1 MESAAIPHNE
11 NLRLAALRRYDLLD
25 SEAEQAYDD
34 ITYLASQ
41 ICDTP
46 IALIS
51 LVDEHRQWFKSKVGL
66 VASETPREL
75 AFCAHAILG
84 EGIFEIPDTLNDKR
98 FHDNPL
104 VTDQPNIR
112 FYAGMPLTTPDG
124 YRLGT
129 LCAIDDQPHRLS
141 DEQRRALAAL
151 ARQLMTLFNLRLQ
164 NIELRRADEDKCKL
178 ISTLSHDLRSSF
190 NGVLGYSRRL
200 LKKSHSLESAQI
212 EELSRK
218 LLCSAERSYNQFNR
232 VMEWASS
239 QMTALKYNPVLVD
252 LAPILSD
259 VKDDLAEQARG
270 KHIQI
275 HVRIDEDV
283 KVMVDRNMLY
293 SVLLNL
299 VSNAIKFTHEHGTI
313 DLVASRSDDKI
324 KVSVVDNGMGMS
336 PDVLERFIAEGRLA
350 STHGTLNEN
359 GTGLGLV
366 LVREYLHYHD
376 SKLGVHSSLGEGTEF
391 WFLLN
396 TDIVSKMD

>member
-11 NLRLAALRRYDLLD
+11 IFRLAALRRYDLLD

-51 LVDEHRQWFKSKVGL
+51 LIDEHRQWFKSRVGL
-66 VASETPREL
+66 AASETPREL

-84 EGIFEIPDTLNDKR
+84 DGILEIQDTLDDQR

-129 LCAIDDQPHRLS
+129 LCTIDDQPRTLSTKQRL
-141 DEQRRALAAL
+141 AMAAL

-200 LKKSHSLESAQI
+200 LKKSHSLEAAQV
-212 EELSRK
+212 EELSSK

-239 QMTALKYNPVLVD
+239 QMTALKFNPIVAD
-252 LAPILSD
+252 LAPILCD
-259 VKDDLAEQARG
+259 VKDDLAEQARR
-270 KHIQI
+270 KHIQLNL
-275 HVRIDEDV
+275 RINENSN
-283 KVMVDRNMLY
+283 VMADRNMLY
-293 SVLLNL
+293 SVVLNL
-299 VSNAIKFTHEHGTI
+299 VSNAIKFTHKHGNI
-313 DLVASRSDDKI
+313 DLAVDNSDDKI
-324 KVSVVDNGMGMS
+324 KVSVIDNGTGMT
-336 PDVLERFIAEGRLA
+336 PEALEHFVTAGRLT
-350 STHGTLNEN
+350 STHGTDNES

-376 SKLGVHSSLGEGTEF
+376 SSLGVHSSLGEGTEF

-396 TDIVSKMD
+396 KNVQSKID